1 MSNTALD
8 TTDPDRRRARMVG
21 LEQRWRVV
29 AVLPQQPAVDIV
41 IPVHNDQADLERSV
55 GRLHAYLERDFPFSS
70 RITIADAASTDRTL
84 KIAWRLSGDYPDVRL
99 LRLNE
104 SGRGRALAAAW
115 LTSDARVVAQV
126 DCHAPELSGLLPIVA
141 PIISGRI
148 DISIARR
155 LGGLIKA
162 LRADVARHLL
172 PTVGNRD
179 WLFDLELALRAERA
193 GFRIHV
199 GPDDRLTQAAKMIH
213 RRVSSV

>member
-8 TTDPDRRRARMVG
+8 MTDPDRRRARMAG

-29 AVLPQQPAVDIV
+29 AMLPRRPAVDIV
-41 IPVHNDQADLERSV
+41 IPVHNDETDLESSV
-55 GRLHAYLERDFPFSS
+55 GRLHEYLKRDFPFSW
-70 RITIADAASTDRTL
+70 RITIADGASTDGTL

-115 LTSDARVVAQV
+115 LTSDARVVAQL
-126 DCHAPELSGLLPIVA
+126 DCRAPELSGLLPVVA
-141 PIISGRI
+141 PIISGRT
-148 DISIARR
+148 DVSIARR
-155 LGGLIKA
+155 LGGLIKG
-162 LRADVARHLL
+162 LRSDVARRLL

-179 WLFDLELALRAERA
+179 WFFDLELLLRAERA

-199 GPDDRLTQAAKMIH
+199 LPAG
-213 RRVSSV
+213 